1 MRRPP
6 SSDYRHLRLR
16 LAASLTKAGKYKPA
30 TPWTQPRQGAAS
42 RQAHP
47 GSGRQLPGC
56 PPCPARAPSQTD
68 GRQGPGFR
76 SVMCICSMPESTEDP
91 FLPHGAL
98 HAFLDHA
105 SRRMGG
111 LNCLPDRQSGRVPCH
126 FADSTSARRFCC
138 AALPPSVVHF
148 CDVTCCNVRV
158 MNVRTPRPASQEG
171 LAP

>member
-30 TPWTQPRQGAAS
+30 TPLDATMTGRCVTTGA
-42 RQAHP
+42 P
-47 GSGRQLPGC
+47 GFREAIARM

-105 SRRMGG
+105 SGRMGG

-126 FADSTSARRFCC
+126 FADSTSVRRFCC

-158 MNVRTPRPASQEG
+158 MNVRTPQPASQEG